1 MQDNK
6 VAIELHIT
14 GTQHILL
21 ERALGDMLDKI
32 QAQGDKYDTMSDI
45 QEILEELALVK
56 GAK

>member
-1 MQDNK
+1 MKDNK
-6 VAIELHIT
+6 VAVELHLS
-14 GTQHILL
+14 GVQHILI

-32 QAQGDKYDTMSDI
+32 QAQGDKYDTISDI